1 MNISMNLHLFKFA
14 YFYFSF
20 NLFNFNIL
28 DLITYYK
35 LLSIIKN
42 QGFWIFQIWFA
53 RNHFSHF
60 HFSIFIVKIDNSI
73 EKQAKSFKYSKDF
86 FFFFSFSFTWVK
98 SKSLYHQIVN
108 KLPSPLHPS
117 IHSLIH
123 SSDSPLILNLPVGFR
138 NLKIFFL
145 NKTFTATTQ
154 RCYGFPY

>member
-42 QGFWIFQIWFA
+42 QGSWIFQIWFA

-73 EKQAKSFKYSKDF
+73 EKQAKSFKYLKDF
-86 FFFFSFSFTWVK
+86 FFFLVLVLVLLELSQNLS
-98 SKSLYHQIVN
+98 II
-108 KLPSPLHPS
+108 KLLTNCFPLFIRLF
-117 IHSLIH
+117 IHWFIH
-123 SSDSPLILNLPVGFR
+123 LILLWSSIS
-138 NLKIFFL
+138 LLDLEI
-145 NKTFTATTQ
+145 
-154 RCYGFPY
+154 